1 LIDAGRVKF
10 FSVNSANWTGLY
22 NKSAH
27 PFHRSYMQA
36 QFDAYMREEVVPFIW
51 DNCQSRIAISTMGA
65 SFGAY
70 HAANTLFKHPDVVR
84 RCFALSGVYDIKGFM
99 GGMYDDNT
107 YFNNP
112 VDYLANLSDGSV
124 LGQLAQ
130 CDIHVATGCGP
141 WENSGPS
148 YRLSGI
154 LNGKG
159 IRHSLDDWGA
169 QGGHDWPFWKHQMW
183 EYVTRL
189 F

>member
-1 LIDAGRVKF
+1 MD
-10 FSVNSANWTGLY
+10 
-22 NKSAH
+22 
-27 PFHRSYMQA
+27 
-36 QFDAYMREEVVPFIW
+36 
-51 DNCQSRIAISTMGA
+51 
-65 SFGAY
+65 
-70 HAANTLFKHPDVVR
+70 
-84 RCFALSGVYDIKGFM
+84 
-99 GGMYDDNT
+99 GMYDDST

-112 VDYLANLSDGSV
+112 VDYLANLSDPSV
-124 LGQLAQ
+124 LGRLAQ